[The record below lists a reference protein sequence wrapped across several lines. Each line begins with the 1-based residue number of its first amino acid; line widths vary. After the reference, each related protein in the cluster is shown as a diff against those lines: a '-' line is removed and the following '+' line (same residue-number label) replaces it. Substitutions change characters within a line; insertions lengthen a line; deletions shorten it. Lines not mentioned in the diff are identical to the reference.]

1 MTAPVQPAINSSVAN
16 GVTLVF
22 PYSFMIS
29 SANDLGVT
37 VDGTSP
43 TSSYTVS
50 GVGDVSGGNVTF
62 SMAPP
67 NGAVVTLYRDPV
79 LSRDA
84 DYQQFGDWLAENV
97 NNDFDRLWLALQ
109 THHAVSV
116 RAPAGD
122 PASGDMVLPSLAE
135 RKNMYLGFSADGR
148 PGAYNPAV
156 GGITDASNINYLPEG
171 TGAVATSVQS
181 KLRRFKVSTVDN
193 GAVGGGADDTAAVNA
208 AVTQVS
214 GNGGVVYF
222 PATASGLSGIASQIT
237 QPNRVRFEG
246 ENVRCSGLKA
256 RSGFS
261 SSWMVNSANGVT
273 SMFDAG
279 FESMT
284 LNANDIAGVGCILSD
299 ALQENSSLR
308 RVLLTQ
314 FRTYGILFQNGY
326 GGASSA
332 LIEGCEIFGSAVGAA
347 FSGIFVEQIS
357 VVGGFKLTVRD
368 TAVTGAPAAQLTRA
382 IAFVNDSSDM
392 SNVHFEEAAVGL
404 YLDGVGHHTIVCMDG
419 ATTVT
424 TLVELAATFTGS
436 LTMIGCKRNGATNF
450 IVDNRS
456 GGIGTITGYDIE
468 HLEIP
473 GLLAEPSGIYAPNI
487 HKAYA
492 VFDGTGAG
500 PYVPG
505 TAACPGYFNISSI
518 AKTGTGRWTVTL
530 AKPVR
535 NFGAMLVSANT
546 SLPNATITVAPTGVT
561 TFAVGINVAG
571 VATDSNQVFCSC
583 LCN

>member
-1 MTAPVQPAINSSVAN
+1 MSQVDRTEGLVGNTAIKAPVRASTTAN
-16 GVTLVF
+16 ITLSGEQTLDGIACVTGDRVLVKNQTNAVNNGIWVVDTGDWNRSQDF
-22 PYSFMIS
+22 DGALDIVTGSI
-29 SANDLGVT
+29 VT
-37 VDGTSP
+37 VNYGSTKARSLWRVNTENPITIGT
-43 TSSYTVS
+43 TEIV
-50 GVGDVSGGNVTF
+50 F
-62 SMAPP
+62 
-67 NGAVVTLYRDPV
+67 
-79 LSRDA
+79 
-84 DYQQFGDWLAENV
+84 AENV
-97 NNDFDRLWLALQ
+97 
-109 THHAVSV
+109 
-116 RAPAGD
+116 
-122 PASGDMVLPSLAE
+122 ASS
-135 RKNMYLGFSADGR
+135 
-148 PGAYNPAV
+148 
-156 GGITDASNINYLPEG
+156 TDASNINYLAS
-171 TGAVATSVQS
+171 GAGSVATTVQE
-181 KLRRFKVSTVDN
+181 KIRTYKVTTTDY
-193 GAVGGGADDTAAVNA
+193 GAVGGGGADTTAVNA
-208 AVTQVS
+208 AITQVTT
-214 GNGGVVYF
+214 NGGVVYF
-222 PATASGLSGIASQIT
+222 PATTSGLSGIASQIT

-256 RSGFS
+256 RTGFS
-261 SSWMVNSANGVT
+261 GSWMVNSVNGVT

-279 FESMT
+279 FENMT

-332 LIEGCEIFGSAVGAA
+332 LIDGCEIFGSSVGAA

-368 TAVTGAPAAQLTRA
+368 TTITGAPGAQLSRA

-436 LTMIGCKRNGATNF
+436 LTMIGCKRNGSTNF

-473 GLLAEPSGIYAPNI
+473 GILTEPSGIYAPNI

-530 AKPVR
+530 ARPVR
-535 NFGAMLVSANT
+535 NFGAMCPVASTA
-546 SLPNATITVAPTGVT
+546 LPNATVTVAPIGVT
-561 TFAVGINVAG
+561 TFSVGINVGG
-571 VATDSNQVFCSC
+571 VATDSNQVFCSV